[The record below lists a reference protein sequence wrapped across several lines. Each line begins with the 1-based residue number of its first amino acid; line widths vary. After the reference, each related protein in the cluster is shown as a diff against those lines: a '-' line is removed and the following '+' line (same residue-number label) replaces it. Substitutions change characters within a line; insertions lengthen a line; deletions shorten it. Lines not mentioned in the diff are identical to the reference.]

1 MLDYLFSIPG
11 VLYLTGAGVVTGV
24 IILGGLIADAF
35 SRDRIE
41 YLAVDRGEIEVV
53 EVSR

>member
-1 MLDYLFSIPG
+1 MIDYLLSIPG
-11 VLYLTGAGVVTGV
+11 VLYLTGAGVVTGA
-24 IILGGLIADAF
+24 ILLGGLVMDAI